1 MIKDNDYN
9 IYRDNEGN
17 EYNKISL
24 FEAIQQSWSDIGT
37 NGGILGGGGDP
48 GSINLDTGAYNN
60 ASLGKLTVDKLL
72 SIFKGA
78 KRDYVGAC
86 LAVLSKYGTKVGLT
100 DKAKLL
106 VLAQFAH
113 ESGGFRYT
121 AELGKGKGRKYGLP
135 TGPYNQVYYGRGPI
149 QITWDYNYK
158 AITQKYFP
166 QIGLNADIYANPN
179 LCETNI
185 EIGCAASLCWFLMP
199 GNGKRAVQC
208 ANSGDVRGLSK
219 AINGGWNGLA
229 ERESFTEKILK
240 LASQA

>member
-100 DKAKLL
+100 DKAQLL
-106 VLAQFAH
+106 RQPYGVVCAVVLV
-113 ESGGFRYT
+113 
-121 AELGKGKGRKYGLP
+121 ELLRQQLCLLP
-135 TGPYNQVYYGRGPI
+135 VSY
-149 QITWDYNYK
+149 
-158 AITQKYFP
+158 
-166 QIGLNADIYANPN
+166 
-179 LCETNI
+179 
-185 EIGCAASLCWFLMP
+185 
-199 GNGKRAVQC
+199 
-208 ANSGDVRGLSK
+208 
-219 AINGGWNGLA
+219 
-229 ERESFTEKILK
+229 
-240 LASQA
+240 